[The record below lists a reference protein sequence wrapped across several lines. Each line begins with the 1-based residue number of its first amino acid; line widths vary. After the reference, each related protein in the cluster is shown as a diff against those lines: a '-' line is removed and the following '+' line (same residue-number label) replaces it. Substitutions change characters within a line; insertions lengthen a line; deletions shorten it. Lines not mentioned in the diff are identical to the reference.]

1 MGGGRKAKKGQ
12 NETGGAEGVKGPIQ
26 KKRGTERGDS
36 GRNTTREPTERER
49 EREREREERGGS
61 KGGLPHLELL
71 VNTVQGGEVV
81 GK

>member
-1 MGGGRKAKKGQ
+1 MIVGGGRKAKKGQ

-36 GRNTTREPTERER
+36 GRNTTREPRER
-49 EREREREERGGS
+49 ERKRGKGREQGRVTSSRAASEHGA
-61 KGGLPHLELL
+61 
-71 VNTVQGGEVV
+71 GGEVV